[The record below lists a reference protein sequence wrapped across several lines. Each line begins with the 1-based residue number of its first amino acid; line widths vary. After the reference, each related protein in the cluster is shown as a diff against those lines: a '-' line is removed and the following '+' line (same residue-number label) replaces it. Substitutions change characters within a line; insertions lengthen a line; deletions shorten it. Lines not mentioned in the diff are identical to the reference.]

1 MIVYRHC
8 MGLMNQVP
16 NRTVL
21 AMLLFAGVAYLLA
34 LTSGD
39 AGSRL
44 VTRMV
49 IELPVFLLFATLA
62 SVAINAVAAVGGSVF
77 GGSNL
82 VAAIIAG
89 GLAWSLALPGLAAG
103 VFEISPQLQL
113 VHAVALTVAWLLGG
127 NRQTA

>member
-1 MIVYRHC
+1 MIAHSLC
-8 MGLMNQVP
+8 MGLMSQVP

-34 LTSGD
+34 LTGGD
-39 AGSRL
+39 AGPRL

-62 SVAINAVAAVGGSVF
+62 SVAINALAAVGGGVF

-103 VFEISPQLQL
+103 VFEVSPQLQPA
-113 VHAVALTVAWLLGG
+113 HAIALTVAWLFGG
-127 NRQTA
+127 SRQTA

>member
-1 MIVYRHC
+1 MIVHRLC

-34 LTSGD
+34 LTNGD
-39 AGSRL
+39 AGPRL
-44 VTRMV
+44 IVRMV

-62 SVAINAVAAVGGSVF
+62 SVAINALAAVGGGVF

-103 VFEISPQLQL
+103 VFDVSPQLQP
-113 VHAVALTVAWLLGG
+113 VHAITLTVAWLLGG

>member
-1 MIVYRHC
+1 LIVHRLC
-8 MGLMNQVP
+8 MGLMSQVP

-34 LTSGD
+34 LTGGD
-39 AGSRL
+39 AGPRL
-44 VTRMV
+44 ITRMV
-49 IELPVFLLFATLA
+49 IELPVFLLVATLA
-62 SVAINAVAAVGGSVF
+62 SVAINALAAVGGGVF

-103 VFEISPQLQL
+103 AFDVSPQLQPA
-113 VHAVALTVAWLLGG
+113 HALALSVAWLLGG
-127 NRQTA
+127 GPQTA